1 MYKLIRIRRHCRILS
16 IHTNRKYSSHTHL
29 PLPLSLQAYVEFMG
43 FVNIL
48 NDAVKG
54 KTLSDPVPASPVIE
68 KLVKLI
74 EKLSLWVDETPA
86 IDQPQR
92 FGNKAF
98 RTWWEKI
105 RDVSSLTYCRVE
117 LTKVH
122 THTCTDFMIRK
133 NEGNCKN
140 YPIHGFPLMTTGCT

>member
-1 MYKLIRIRRHCRILS
+1 MS
-16 IHTNRKYSSHTHL
+16 FL
-29 PLPLSLQAYVEFMG
+29 PPYLQAYVEFMG

-54 KTLSDPVPASPVIE
+54 KTLSDNVPTSPVVD

-74 EKLSLWVDETPA
+74 EKLSRWVDETPA

-105 RDVSSLTYCRVE
+105 RDVSLV
-117 LTKVH
+117 
-122 THTCTDFMIRK
+122 
-133 NEGNCKN
+133 
-140 YPIHGFPLMTTGCT
+140 